1 MFTLVNRIGLPVV
14 AGLSAVEAI
23 AAVSPVA
30 AHPSAIPRP
39 LPYRA
44 YAVSTPERRPARKA
58 ADLMAQPVTTLPE
71 EATVDEARRL
81 FVARRFRHVPVV
93 GPDGQLVG
101 ILSDRDLL
109 PAPNGGLAVSE
120 LMSSPVWTAA
130 PESPLREV
138 ASLMFD
144 RRVGALPILDE
155 GALVGIL
162 TRSDILRSLLVE
174 PPLDLWIR

>member
-1 MFTLVNRIGLPVV
+1 
-14 AGLSAVEAI
+14 
-23 AAVSPVA
+23 
-30 AHPSAIPRP
+30 
-39 LPYRA
+39 
-44 YAVSTPERRPARKA
+44 
-58 ADLMAQPVTTLPE
+58 
-71 EATVDEARRL
+71 
-81 FVARRFRHVPVV
+81 VARRFRHVPVV